1 MTLPQDYRDEVS
13 TMINQAMQEHVTQS
27 TLISAGLGLLLLA
40 LFVEGLLRLVGVIPP
55 FMGINISVLA

>member
-27 TLISAGLGLLLLA
+27 ALLSAGLGILLLA

-55 FMGINISVLA
+55 FMGINISVMP

>member
-27 TLISAGLGLLLLA
+27 TLISAVMGLLLLA

-55 FMGINISVLA
+55 FLGINISVMP